1 MGRETGAFGW
11 YRFRTT
17 LRALWPSYLSLV
29 LLIGLV
35 GGLSMGSLAAARRT
49 DSSFPVYFAST
60 NPSQLSGVTAVLNP
74 LLFHNDVGYD
84 PAIIQAIAQLPHV
97 TGVGSEL
104 TMNVAPLQPNGAPL
118 NGGSG
123 AVTGSLGGEYF
134 SQDKVS
140 VSEGKMANPDRADEF
155 MVTPA
160 VAAALHLRIG
170 QVLPVGVYTNAQT
183 LLPDFG
189 SPKVRPYR
197 TMEAQLTGLAV
208 FNRSVVQDDTDI
220 PGDPSAL
227 VTPAFTRQFAS
238 CCTYD
243 TESYVQVDRSSDVAA
258 VATEIGRVLPKGFPP
273 FLESSVLVDEAQRTI
288 RPEAIALGV
297 FGGIVGLAALLI
309 GGQVIGRRVRL
320 AAEDREVLRALGA
333 GPDMTST
340 DGLIGI
346 SGALVAGAAL
356 AVLVALALSPIA
368 PLGPVRPVYPG
379 GGISF
384 DWAVLGLGALVLV
397 AALEAVALV
406 PGYRGAPHRA
416 SWLGPRRGDRLS
428 PLTGAAA
435 AAGLP
440 APVAIGAGFAL
451 EPGRGRNSVPVRS
464 VVLGTVLAITVVAAT
479 FTFGA
484 SLSSLVSHPALYGW
498 NSDYALSAGGL
509 SSDIPGQQVDNLLA
523 RDPYVAAWTGAY
535 FGNLELDG
543 QYEPVIAT
551 NPGPAVAPPILS
563 GHGLESADQVV
574 LGAITLSQLHE
585 KVGGTVVV
593 SSSATRPLRLHIV
606 GTATMPAIGPP
617 GLQHTEMG
625 IGALLSAQLLPAL
638 ARNPYNNPAPGPQ
651 GVLVRLRPGVNES
664 KALRS
669 LNRIALLTST
679 NANFGVSV
687 VAVQR
692 PAEIVNYGT
701 MGATPAYLGAGLAAG
716 AVAALALT
724 LFTSVRRR
732 RRDLAVLKTLGFTGR
747 QLAATVAWHSTT
759 SVGIG
764 VIFGVPLG
772 IALGRWLWDLFAQ
785 DINAVPAPSVPVLA
799 MVLIA
804 AGALVLANIVA
815 ALPGLLAARTPTAL
829 VLRAE

>member
-17 LRALWPSYLSLV
+17 FRAFWPTYLSLV
-29 LLIGLV
+29 LLIGLL

-49 DSSFPVYFAST
+49 DSSFPVYFART

-74 LLFHNDVGYD
+74 LLFHSDVGYD
-84 PAIIQAIAQLPHV
+84 PKIIQAIAHLPHV

-104 TMNVAPLQPNGAPL
+104 TMNVAALQPNGAPV
-118 NGGSG
+118 NAEVG
-123 AVTGSLGGEYF
+123 AITGSLGGEFF
-134 SQDKVS
+134 SQDKVT
-140 VSEGKMANPDRADEF
+140 VTEGKMANPDLAGEF
-155 MVTPA
+155 MVTAA
-160 VAAALHLRIG
+160 VAAALHLRVG
-170 QVLPVGVYTNAQT
+170 EVLPVGVYTNAQT

-189 SPKVRPYR
+189 TPKVHPYR
-197 TMEAQLTGLAV
+197 RMKAQLTGLAA
-208 FNRSVVQDDTDI
+208 FNRTVVQDDTDI
-220 PGDPSAL
+220 PGDPAAL

-238 CCTYD
+238 CCTYN
-243 TESYVQVDRSSDVAA
+243 TESFVRVDRRSDVND
-258 VATEIGRVLPKGFPP
+258 VASEIGRVLPKGFPP
-273 FLESSVLVDEAQRTI
+273 FLASSVLVDEAQRTI

-309 GGQVIGRRVRL
+309 GSQVIGRRVRV
-320 AAEDREVLRALGA
+320 AAEEREVLRALGA
-333 GPDMTST
+333 GPAMTST
-340 DGLIGI
+340 DGLFGI
-346 SGALVAGAAL
+346 SVALVAGSVL
-356 AVLVALALSPIA
+356 AVLVAVALSPIA
-368 PLGPVRPVYPG
+368 PLGPVRPVYPNR
-379 GGISF
+379 GISF
-384 DWAVLGLGALVLV
+384 DWSVLCIGALVLV
-397 AALEAVALV
+397 TVLEAVAFTA
-406 PGYRGAPHRA
+406 GYRGAPHRT
-416 SWLGPRRGDRLS
+416 SWLGPRGADRPS

-451 EPGRGRNSVPVRS
+451 DPGRGRSSVPVRS
-464 VVLGTVLAITVVAAT
+464 VVLGTVLAIVVVVAT

-498 NSDYALSAGGL
+498 NWDYALSAGGL
-509 SSDIPGQQVDNLLA
+509 STDIPGRQVDTLLA
-523 RDPYVAAWTGAY
+523 GDPYVAAWTGAY
-535 FGNLELDG
+535 FGNMELDG
-543 QYEPVIAT
+543 RYEPVIAT
-551 NPGPAVAPPILS
+551 GPGPAVAPPILS
-563 GHGLESADQVV
+563 GHGLDAADQVV

-585 KVGGTVVV
+585 KVGGIVVV
-593 SSSATRPLRLHIV
+593 SSTATQAVRLRIV

-625 IGALLSAQLLPAL
+625 IGALLSAQLLPAI
-638 ARNPYNNPAPGPQ
+638 ARNPYNNPVPGPQ
-651 GVLVRLRPGVNES
+651 GVLVRLRPGVNAT

-669 LNRIALLTST
+669 LNRIAELTSN

-687 VAVQR
+687 MAVQR

-747 QLAATVAWHSTT
+747 QLAATVAWQSTT
-759 SVGIG
+759 SVGLG

-772 IALGRWLWDLFAQ
+772 IALGRWLWDLFAH

-799 MVLIA
+799 VVLIA
-804 AGALVLANIVA
+804 VSALVLANIVA

-829 VLRAE
+829 VLREE